1 MLLVKRLLTYLTAF
15 VVLFG
20 FGIYFGFA
28 QDCKV
33 LREEDLYTRQVRL
46 SSGFFELTGASVT
59 VDADKK
65 EIDLLFSFKTNRC
78 FDDGCTATVYFAGTK
93 SKLLLRNAGTMNCE
107 GLFHF
112 IFRNGT
118 TVNYQLKK
126 MATTAVSQLVFTDR
140 DQKLISVI
148 LDESQQRSFMKALQC
163 VTDEAVKLLQ

>member
-1 MLLVKRLLTYLTAF
+1 MYKLFLQATALIGMLLTATYDADS
-15 VVLFG
+15 
-20 FGIYFGFA
+20 

-33 LREEDLYTRQVRL
+33 LREQDLYTRQVRL
-46 SSGFFELTGASVT
+46 SSGFFDLTGASVT
-59 VDADKK
+59 ADADKK

-126 MATTAVSQLVFTDR
+126 MATTPVTQIVFTDR
-140 DQKLISVI
+140 DQKLIPVN
-148 LDESQQRSFMKALQC
+148 LDELQQRAFMRALQC
-163 VTDEAVKLLQ
+163 VADDAVKLLQ

>member
-1 MLLVKRLLTYLTAF
+1 MNKLVRQTVAFFSLLFTTAH
-15 VVLFG
+15 
-20 FGIYFGFA
+20 FA
-28 QDCKV
+28 QAQECKV
-33 LREEDLYTRQVRL
+33 LREQDLFTHQIKL
-46 SSGFFELTGASVT
+46 SSGFFDLTGASVT

-65 EIDLLFSFKTNRC
+65 EIDLLFSFKTDRC
-78 FDDGCTATVYFAGTK
+78 FDDGCSATVYFAGTK

-126 MATTAVSQLVFTDR
+126 MATTAVSQIVFTDR
-140 DQKLISVI
+140 DQKLIPVN
-148 LDESQQRSFMKALQC
+148 LDEPQQRGFMKALQC

>member
-1 MLLVKRLLTYLTAF
+1 MNKILRQTAGLLSLFFLTAH
-15 VVLFG
+15 
-20 FGIYFGFA
+20 FA
-28 QDCKV
+28 EAQECKV
-33 LREEDLYTRQVRL
+33 LKEQDLYTHQIRV
-46 SSGFFELTGASVT
+46 SSGFLDLTGASVT

-65 EIDLLFSFKTNRC
+65 EIDLLFSFKTDRC

-126 MATTAVSQLVFTDR
+126 MATTPVSQIVFTDR
-140 DQKLISVI
+140 DQKLIPVN
-148 LDESQQRSFMKALQC
+148 LDEPQQRAFMKALQC
-163 VTDEAVKLLQ
+163 VTDEAIKLLQ

>member
-1 MLLVKRLLTYLTAF
+1 MNKLVRQTVAFLSLLFTTAH
-15 VVLFG
+15 
-20 FGIYFGFA
+20 FA
-28 QDCKV
+28 QAQECKV
-33 LREEDLYTRQVRL
+33 LREQDLFTHQIKL
-46 SSGFFELTGASVT
+46 SSGFFDLTGASVT

-78 FDDGCTATVYFAGTK
+78 FDDGCSATVYFAGTK

-126 MATTAVSQLVFTDR
+126 MATTAVSQIVFTDR
-140 DQKLISVI
+140 DQKLIPVN
-148 LDESQQRSFMKALQC
+148 LDEPQQRAFMKALQC

>member
-65 EIDLLFSFKTNRC
+65 ADRSLF
-78 FDDGCTATVYFAGTK
+78 
-93 SKLLLRNAGTMNCE
+93 
-107 GLFHF
+107 
-112 IFRNGT
+112 
-118 TVNYQLKK
+118 YQHQ
-126 MATTAVSQLVFTDR
+126 SWN
-140 DQKLISVI
+140 
-148 LDESQQRSFMKALQC
+148 
-163 VTDEAVKLLQ
+163 

>member
-1 MLLVKRLLTYLTAF
+1 MKRLSIYLTAF

-20 FGIYFGFA
+20 IGIRVGFA

-33 LREEDLYTRQVRL
+33 LREEDLFTRQVRL
-46 SSGFFELTGASVT
+46 SSGFIELTGASVT

-112 IFRNGT
+112 IFRNGP

-126 MATTAVSQLVFTDR
+126 MATTPVSQIVFTDR
-140 DQKLISVI
+140 D
-148 LDESQQRSFMKALQC
+148 
-163 VTDEAVKLLQ
+163 

>member
-126 MATTAVSQLVFTDR
+126 MATTPVSQLVFTDR